1 MHLNRFVW
9 SMIVVLSAG
18 LVAQTKQG
26 HEPRMSGSDTLARA
40 ASLAT
45 GGTTIGDV
53 VLSGTVRHIA
63 GSTDE
68 AGRAELKALATGEA
82 SIDLSLD
89 SGPTHEVYAKGQ
101 RSPIGEWSG
110 PDRKP
115 HAIAYH
121 NLLVDP
127 AWFCPALVLQ
137 RANATPAELVTGFG
151 NVTLSGR
158 SVQHLRVSH
167 KLVSGQATVRMPKDV
182 VDTMEKA
189 TQIDLYLDPTTLLPV
204 EMAFQLHPDNNVR
217 QDVPIRVRYSDYRT
231 VNGVQVPFRIQKF
244 INNTLFLD
252 LRLENATFNS
262 GLAPNSFVVSDETS
276 RRLPQ

>member
-1 MHLNRFVW
+1 MV
-9 SMIVVLSAG
+9 VVLSAG
-18 LVAQTKQG
+18 LLLAQTKQSQG
-26 HEPRMSGSDTLARA
+26 ARASGSDTLARA
-40 ASLAT
+40 ASVAT

-68 AGRAELKALATGEA
+68 TGRAELKALATGEA

-89 SGPTHEVYAKGQ
+89 SGPTHEVYAKGA

-110 PDRKP
+110 PDRKL

-127 AWFCPALVLQ
+127 AWFCPALILQ
-137 RANATPAELVTGFG
+137 RASASAERLTIDVVKEAINGQS
-151 NVTLSGR
+151 L
-158 SVQHLRVSH
+158 QHLRLSR
-167 KLVSGQATVRMPKDV
+167 KLVSGQATVMPKEV
-182 VDTMEKA
+182 VETMEAA
-189 TQIDLYLDPTTLLPV
+189 TQFDLYLDPTTLLPV

-231 VNGVQVPFRIQKF
+231 VNGVQVPFRIRKF
-244 INNTLFLD
+244 INNSLFLD